1 MHNPSTQRKIN
12 YEGGILLKKIE
23 ETYVKEAIPIRE
35 KNSYKGKFGKLLF
48 VGGNEQM
55 GGAIIMSASA
65 AIHSGAGLVTVASA
79 PVNVHALH
87 ARIPEAMFV
96 DMYDLDTLTD
106 MITKM
111 DGIVIGPGLGRDKR
125 AIEIMKTVLDTLTK
139 DQFVL
144 VDGDAISIYINENL
158 KSPKARLVFTPHL
171 GEWKT
176 LSGLSPDQ
184 ENAEDNAQKQ
194 KELNATIVLKKDQ
207 TEVYFEEEVWENIP
221 GNPSMATGGMGDTLA
236 GMIAGCMGQFETYEK
251 GILSAVFLH
260 SKIANTL
267 AETNYVTL
275 PTAII
280 DEIPRTMNDYVNS
293 N

>member
-1 MHNPSTQRKIN
+1 MKLISESYIKQ
-12 YEGGILLKKIE
+12 
-23 ETYVKEAIPIRE
+23 AIPKRE
-35 KNSYKGKFGKLLF
+35 KNSYKGNFGKLLF

-65 AIHSGAGLVTVASA
+65 AVYSGAGLVTVASS
-79 PVNVHALH
+79 PINVHALH
-87 ARIPEAMFV
+87 SRIPEAMFV
-96 DMYDLDTLTD
+96 DMYDLDTLANMVD
-106 MITKM
+106 KM
-111 DGIVIGPGLGRDKR
+111 DGIVIGPGLGRDDR
-125 AIEIMKTVLDTLTK
+125 AKDVMKSVLNVLRE
-139 DQFVL
+139 DQFIL
-144 VDGDAISIYINENL
+144 IDGDAISIYINESL
-158 KSPKARLVFTPHL
+158 AHPKAQLVFTPHL

-176 LSGLSPDQ
+176 LSNMEPDK
-184 ENAEDNAQKQ
+184 ENEEDNIQKQ
-194 KELNATIVLKKDQ
+194 KDLDAIIVLKKGQ
-207 TEVYFEEEVWENIP
+207 SEIYFEDEVWQNIP

-236 GMIAGCMGQFETYEK
+236 GMIAGFMGQFENYEK

-280 DEIPRTMNDYVNS
+280 NDIPRTMNDYANS

>member
-1 MHNPSTQRKIN
+1 MVK
-12 YEGGILLKKIE
+12 GGFILKLLNE
-23 ETYVKEAIPIRE
+23 EYIKQAIPVRE
-35 KNSYKGKFGKLLF
+35 KNSYKGNFGKLLF

-65 AIHSGAGLVTVASA
+65 AVYSGAGLVTVASA

-87 ARIPEAMFV
+87 TRIPEAMFI
-96 DMYDLDTLTD
+96 DMYDLDTLAS
-106 MITKM
+106 MIKKM
-111 DGIVIGPGLGRDKR
+111 DGVVIGPGLGRDDR
-125 AIEIMKTVLDTLTK
+125 AIDVMNTVLKTLTE
-139 DQFVL
+139 DQFIII
-144 VDGDAISIYINENL
+144 DGDAISIYVNEL
-158 KSPKARLVFTPHL
+158 LDHPDAQLIFTPHL

-176 LSGLSPDQ
+176 LSNMGPDK
-184 ENAEDNAQKQ
+184 ENLQDNIQKQ
-194 KELNATIVLKKDQ
+194 KELNAIVILKKGQ
-207 TEVYFEEEVWENIP
+207 SEIYFEDEVWQNIP

-236 GMIAGCMGQFETYEK
+236 GMIAGFIGQFETYKK

-267 AETNYVTL
+267 AETYYVTL

-280 DEIPRTMNDYVNS
+280 DHIPKTMKGYTNS